1 MLIPFLAALT
11 LVVAQAPAPASSAK
25 PVTVLLAPTD
35 ATRGTPRYLIGIA
48 QEHVAE
54 QLKAR
59 GLEVIRV
66 EDVTR
71 TLPKKQRTAMM
82 RCKRTQPACI
92 ASLGAAAKTDVVM
105 VTEVLPYLNGY
116 KAGVRVYTAQ
126 DGAPLTEHSV
136 PEVKKDQVMDALT
149 RSLDEVVPIT
159 LRVLRPE
166 PVAPPPVT
174 PPVAQQTPHVTPGVK
189 QPVPGPDLTP
199 SVQPPT
205 ALGVTGDGSKVET
218 PGRRKWAWVPA
229 AGGVVLAG
237 VGTVLYVQSRG
248 KLSDLN
254 TNEYPDLQD
263 AEKVRD
269 SGKRSQTLGVAG
281 IGVGAAAIAAGA
293 LMYFLPVKQTNVQ
306 PSVTLTPQGGGLS
319 FAGTWP

>member
-11 LVVAQAPAPASSAK
+11 LVVAQAPAPSSSAK

-35 ATRGTPRYLIGIA
+35 VTRGTPRYLIGIA

-71 TLPKKQRTAMM
+71 TLTKKQRTAMM

-159 LRVLRPE
+159 MRVLRPE

-174 PPVAQQTPHVTPGVK
+174 PPVAQQTPQVTPGER

-199 SVQPPT
+199 GVQPPT
-205 ALGVTGDGSKVET
+205 DLGLSDTPTVET

-237 VGTVLYVQSRG
+237 VGTVFFVQSRG
-248 KLSDLN
+248 KLNDLN
-254 TNEYPDLQD
+254 NNEFSTLEEAQ
-263 AEKVRD
+263 EVRD
-269 SGKRSQTLGVAG
+269 SGKRSQTIGVVG

-319 FAGTWP
+319 FAGTWQ

>member
-11 LVVAQAPAPASSAK
+11 LVVAQAPAPPSSAK

-35 ATRGTPRYLIGIA
+35 VARGTPRYLVGLA

-59 GLEVIRV
+59 GLEVVRV

-71 TLPKKQRTAMM
+71 TLPRKQRAAMTL
-82 RCKRTQPACI
+82 CKRTQPACI
-92 ASLGAAAKTDVVM
+92 ASLGVAAKTDVVM
-105 VTEVLPYLNGY
+105 VTEVVPYLSGF
-116 KAGVRVYTAQ
+116 KAGVRVYTAR

-136 PEVKKDQVMDALT
+136 PEVKKNQVMDALT
-149 RSLDEVVPIT
+149 QSLNEVVPIT

-174 PPVAQQTPHVTPGVK
+174 PPVAQQTPNVTPEEK

-199 SVQPPT
+199 GVQPPSQMDLT
-205 ALGVTGDGSKVET
+205 DTPKVET
-218 PGRRKWAWVPA
+218 SGRRKWAWVPA

-237 VGTVLYVQSRG
+237 AGTVFFVQSRG
-248 KLSDLN
+248 KLRDLN
-254 TNEYPDLQD
+254 THTYPDLKDAQD
-263 AEKVRD
+263 VRD
-269 SGKRSQTLGVAG
+269 SGKRSQTLGVVG
-281 IGVGAAAIAAGA
+281 MGVGAAAIAAGA

-306 PSVTLTPQGGGLS
+306 PTVTLTPQGGGLS
-319 FAGTWP
+319 FAGTWQ

>member
-1 MLIPFLAALT
+1 
-11 LVVAQAPAPASSAK
+11 
-25 PVTVLLAPTD
+25 VLLAPTD
-35 ATRGTPRYLIGIA
+35 VTRGTPRYLVGTA

-71 TLPKKQRTAMM
+71 TLPKKKRTAMM
-82 RCKRTQPACI
+82 RCNRTQPSCI
-92 ASLGAAAKTDVVM
+92 ASLGVAAKTDVVM
-105 VTEVLPYLNGY
+105 VTEIGPYLNAY

-126 DGAPLTEHSV
+126 DGAPLVEQSV
-136 PEVKKDQVMDALT
+136 PGVSEDQVLDALNK
-149 RSLDEVVPIT
+149 SLDVVVPRT

-174 PPVAQQTPHVTPGVK
+174 PPVAQQTPNVTPGVK

-199 SVQPPT
+199 GVQPPT
-205 ALGVTGDGSKVET
+205 ELGLSDMPKVET

-237 VGTVLYVQSRG
+237 VGTVFFVQSRG
-248 KLSDLN
+248 KY
-254 TNEYPDLQD
+254 NELTEGTGPLPNGQD
-263 AEKVRD
+263 VKD
-269 SGKRSQTLGVAG
+269 SGQRSQTIGVVG

-306 PSVTLTPQGGGLS
+306 PTVTLTPRGGGLS
-319 FAGTWP
+319 LAGTWQ

>member
-1 MLIPFLAALT
+1 VLIPFLAALT

-35 ATRGTPRYLIGIA
+35 VTRGTPRYLVGTA

-82 RCKRTQPACI
+82 RCKRTQPSCI

-105 VTEVLPYLNGY
+105 VTEVVPYLNGY
-116 KAGVRVYTAQ
+116 KAGVRVYTAK

-136 PEVKKDQVMDALT
+136 PDVKKDQVSEALT
-149 RSLDEVVPIT
+149 QSLNEVVPIT
-159 LRVLRPE
+159 LRVMRPE
-166 PVAPPPVT
+166 PVAPPPTIVVQQ
-174 PPVAQQTPHVTPGVK
+174 PPTVTPGVK
-189 QPVPGPDLTP
+189 PPVTPDLTP
-199 SVQPPT
+199 GVQPPT
-205 ALGVTGDGSKVET
+205 DLNLGDTPRVEQKAT
-218 PGRRKWAWVPA
+218 PGLRKWSWVPA

-237 VGTVLYVQSRG
+237 VGTVFFVQSRS
-248 KLSDLN
+248 KFRDLDN
-254 TNEYPDLQD
+254 NEFPTL
-263 AEKVRD
+263 AEAQKVRD
-269 SGKRSQTLGVAG
+269 SGKRSQTLGVVG
-281 IGVGAAAIAAGA
+281 MGVGAAAIAAGA
-293 LMYFLPVKQTNVQ
+293 VMYFLPVKQTNVQ
-306 PSVTLTPQGGGLS
+306 PTVTLTPQGGGLS
-319 FAGTWP
+319 VAGTWQ

>member
-11 LVVAQAPAPASSAK
+11 LVVAQAPAPSSSAK

-35 ATRGTPRYLIGIA
+35 VTRGTPRYLVGTA

-71 TLPKKQRTAMM
+71 TLPKKKRTAMM
-82 RCKRTQPACI
+82 RCNRTQPSCI
-92 ASLGAAAKTDVVM
+92 ASLGVAAKTDVVM
-105 VTEVLPYLNGY
+105 VTEIGPYLNAY

-126 DGAPLTEHSV
+126 DGAPLVEESV
-136 PEVKKDQVMDALT
+136 PGVSEDQVLDALSK
-149 RSLDEVVPIT
+149 SLDVVVPRT

-166 PVAPPPVT
+166 PVAPPVT
-174 PPVAQQTPHVTPGVK
+174 PPVAQQTPNVTPGVK

-199 SVQPPT
+199 GVQPPT
-205 ALGVTGDGSKVET
+205 ELGLTDTPTVET

-237 VGTVLYVQSRG
+237 VGTVFYMQSRG

-254 TNEYPDLQD
+254 KNEYPTLAE

-269 SGKRSQTLGVAG
+269 SGKRSQTLGVVG

-319 FAGTWP
+319 FAGTWQ

>member
-11 LVVAQAPAPASSAK
+11 LVVAQAPAPPSSAK

-35 ATRGTPRYLIGIA
+35 VTRGTPRYLVGTA

-71 TLPKKQRTAMM
+71 TLPKKKRTAMM
-82 RCKRTQPACI
+82 RCNRTQPSCI
-92 ASLGAAAKTDVVM
+92 ASLGVAAKTDVVM
-105 VTEVLPYLNGY
+105 VTEIGPYLNAY

-126 DGAPLTEHSV
+126 DGAPLVEQSV
-136 PEVKKDQVMDALT
+136 PGVSEDQVLDALNK
-149 RSLDEVVPIT
+149 SLDVVVPRT

-174 PPVAQQTPHVTPGVK
+174 PPVAQQTPNVTPGVK

-199 SVQPPT
+199 GVQPPT
-205 ALGVTGDGSKVET
+205 ELGLTDTPKVET

-237 VGTVLYVQSRG
+237 VGTVFFVQSRS
-248 KLSDLN
+248 KY
-254 TNEYPDLQD
+254 NELTEGTGPLPNGQD
-263 AEKVRD
+263 VKS
-269 SGKRSQTLGVAG
+269 SGKRSQTIGVVG

-306 PSVTLTPQGGGLS
+306 PTVTLTPRGGGLS
-319 FAGTWP
+319 LAGTWQ

>member
-1 MLIPFLAALT
+1 MIPFLAALT

-35 ATRGTPRYLIGIA
+35 VTRGTPRYLVGTA

-71 TLPKKQRTAMM
+71 TLPKKKRTAMM
-82 RCKRTQPACI
+82 RCNRTQPSCI
-92 ASLGAAAKTDVVM
+92 ASLGVAAKTDVVM
-105 VTEVLPYLNGY
+105 VTEIGPYLNAF

-126 DGAPLTEHSV
+126 DGAPLVEESV
-136 PEVKKDQVMDALT
+136 PGVSEDQVLDALNK
-149 RSLDEVVPIT
+149 SLDVVVPRT

-166 PVAPPPVT
+166 PVAPPVT
-174 PPVAQQTPHVTPGVK
+174 PPVAQTPNVTPGVK

-199 SVQPPT
+199 GVQPPT
-205 ALGVTGDGSKVET
+205 ELGLTDTPTVET

-237 VGTVLYVQSRG
+237 VGTVFFVQSRG

-254 TNEYPDLQD
+254 NNEFPTLEQ

-269 SGKRSQTLGVAG
+269 SGKRSQTIGVVG
-281 IGVGAAAIAAGA
+281 IGVGAAAVAAGA

-319 FAGTWP
+319 FAGTWQ

>member
-1 MLIPFLAALT
+1 MIPFLAALT
-11 LVVAQAPAPASSAK
+11 LVVAQAPAPPSSAK

-35 ATRGTPRYLIGIA
+35 VTRGTPRYLIGTA

-71 TLPKKQRTAMM
+71 TLPKKKRTAMM
-82 RCKRTQPACI
+82 RCNRTQPSCI
-92 ASLGAAAKTDVVM
+92 ASLGIAAKTDVVM
-105 VTEVLPYLNGY
+105 VTEIGPYLNAY
-116 KAGVRVYTAQ
+116 KAGVRVYTAH
-126 DGAPLTEHSV
+126 DGAPLVEESV
-136 PEVKKDQVMDALT
+136 PGVSEDQVLDALSK
-149 RSLDEVVPIT
+149 SLDVVVPRT

-174 PPVAQQTPHVTPGVK
+174 PPVAQQTPNVTPGEK
-189 QPVPGPDLTP
+189 QPVPGPELTP
-199 SVQPPT
+199 GVQPPT
-205 ALGVTGDGSKVET
+205 DLGLSGTSTVET

-237 VGTVLYVQSRG
+237 VGTVFYVQSRG

-254 TNEYPDLQD
+254 NNEFPTL
-263 AEKVRD
+263 AEAEDVRD
-269 SGKRSQTLGVAG
+269 SGKRSQTIGVVG

-319 FAGTWP
+319 FAGTWQ

>member
-1 MLIPFLAALT
+1 MLIPFIAALT
-11 LVVAQAPAPASSAK
+11 LVVAQAPAPPSSAK

-35 ATRGTPRYLIGIA
+35 VTRGTPRYLVGTA

-71 TLPKKQRTAMM
+71 TLPKKKRTAMM
-82 RCKRTQPACI
+82 RCNRTQPSCI
-92 ASLGAAAKTDVVM
+92 ASLGVAAKTDVVM
-105 VTEVLPYLNGY
+105 VTEIGPYLNAY

-126 DGAPLTEHSV
+126 DGAPLVEESV
-136 PEVKKDQVMDALT
+136 PGVSEDQVLDALSK
-149 RSLDEVVPIT
+149 SLDVVVPRT

-174 PPVAQQTPHVTPGVK
+174 PPVAQQTPNVTPGEK

-199 SVQPPT
+199 GVQPPSQMDLT
-205 ALGVTGDGSKVET
+205 DTPKVET

-237 VGTVLYVQSRG
+237 VGAVFYVQSHSKYN
-248 KLSDLN
+248 KLTEGTEPLPN
-254 TNEYPDLQD
+254 GQD
-263 AEKVRD
+263 VRD
-269 SGKRSQTLGVAG
+269 SGKRSQTLGVVG

-319 FAGTWP
+319 LAGTWQ